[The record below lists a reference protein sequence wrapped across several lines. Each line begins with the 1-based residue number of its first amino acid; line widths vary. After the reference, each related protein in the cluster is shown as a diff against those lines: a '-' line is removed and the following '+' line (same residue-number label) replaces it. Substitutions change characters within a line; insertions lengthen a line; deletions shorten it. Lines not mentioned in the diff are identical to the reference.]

1 LDARHQEDIH
11 QEDMAS
17 TAPPPAP
24 SQASEDEEA
33 KGHQAVL
40 EALRCRIVAH
50 DLPPGAR
57 LREQTLA
64 AEFGVSRARIR
75 EVLAALEQSGL
86 VEREPNRGAV
96 VRRPT
101 LAELLGIFDV
111 REVLEGLCARLATQ
125 TVPPESWQDLVDLF
139 GDPTAALVEG
149 GDLAGY
155 LRNHETL
162 RRRMLAAAGNPAL
175 AAALEPLHDR
185 TGMVMR
191 RLVLATGRAQDA
203 LLEHRAILAAM
214 RRGDAAE
221 AERLKRIQV
230 RSARGALERYHPF
243 VL

>member
-1 LDARHQEDIH
+1 VDARQD
-11 QEDMAS
+11 DTAS
-17 TAPPPAP
+17 TVLTAPLEP
-24 SQASEDEEA
+24 SESEES
-33 KGHQAVL
+33 KGHQAIL
-40 EALRCRIVAH
+40 EALRRSIVAH
-50 DLPPGAR
+50 DPPPGAP

-64 AEFGVSRARIR
+64 ARFGVSRARIR

-96 VRRPT
+96 VRRPS

-125 TVPPESWQDLVDLF
+125 NLPPESWQDLVDLF
-139 GDPTAALVEG
+139 GAPTAALIES
-149 GDLAGY
+149 GDLTGY
-155 LRNHETL
+155 LHNHEML
-162 RRRMLAAAGNPAL
+162 RQRMLAAAGNLAL
-175 AAALEPLHDR
+175 AAALEPLYDR
-185 TGMVMR
+185 TAMIMR

-221 AERLKRIQV
+221 AERLKRVQI
-230 RSARGALERYHPF
+230 RSARAALERYHQF